1 MDGAHGEDRGLPADY
16 VIPETDEALLAECDV
31 HVFRASGPGGQSVN
45 TTDSAVRLVHR
56 PTGVT
61 VVCRR
66 ERSQLRNKSECVRR
80 LRARLEALGRTRVP
94 RVPTRPSV
102 TARKR
107 RVEGKVRRARVKQMR
122 RPPQGEE

>member
-1 MDGAHGEDRGLPADY
+1 MAADDAASEGLPHGY
-16 VIPETDEALLAECDV
+16 TLPESDEALLAECDV
-31 HVFRASGPGGQSVN
+31 HVFRSSGPGGQSVN

-66 ERSQLRNKSECVRR
+66 ERSQLRNKAECVRR
-80 LRARLEALGRTRVP
+80 LRSKLEALGRTRAP
-94 RVPTRPSV
+94 RVPTRPSA

-107 RVEGKVRRARVKQMR
+107 RVESKVRRARVKRLR
-122 RPPQGEE
+122 RAPRNDE